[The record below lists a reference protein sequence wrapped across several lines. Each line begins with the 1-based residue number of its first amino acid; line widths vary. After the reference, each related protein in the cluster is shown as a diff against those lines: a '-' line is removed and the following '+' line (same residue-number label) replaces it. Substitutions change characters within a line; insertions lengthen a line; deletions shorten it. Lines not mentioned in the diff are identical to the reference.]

1 MSMQPR
7 KREANTP
14 ITAPDLPRYCEAIVA
29 VYALTDTL
37 VDGDFLLWPLNTLA
51 LSLRRRVEAAG
62 LTNEA
67 ERIAERIRSE
77 KAGVDPALDDL
88 DPDPNPDHRGTT
100 FEDRWKMK
108 REWRQTSAF
117 QEMRESFRGV
127 IANQMAYALAEGGV
141 DLAKAAT
148 MTDAELLDVRRIG
161 LVTVGKL
168 RRFFAEREQYEEEAA

>member
-1 MSMQPR
+1 MSPGL
-7 KREANTP
+7 
-14 ITAPDLPRYCEAIVA
+14 TAAGVPQYVNAIFA
-29 VYALTDTL
+29 VYSV
-37 VDGDFLLWPLNTLA
+37 VDSMGADDFLRRLLETLA
-51 LSLRRRVEAAG
+51 SALEQRIDVAG
-62 LTNEA
+62 LSAEA
-67 ERIAERIRSE
+67 ERVAARMRAE

-88 DPDPNPDHRGTT
+88 DSGPNPDHRGTT

-117 QEMRESFRGV
+117 QEMRETFRGV

-148 MTDAELLDVRRIG
+148 MTDAELLKVPRMG

-168 RRFFAEREQYEEEAA
+168 RRFLAEREQYEEEEEAA